1 MVKPRENRIHMMMS
15 EEELTAIDD
24 WRFANRIAT
33 RSDAIRRLCQIGL
46 VLDEKASTLQGSIA
60 DNTRT
65 TLAMTDRLEE
75 LTFKAHDKGIDILPI
90 MESLA
95 DFVPSQAEL
104 QYLGMLLGGLAGS
117 FRRQGSVEEAMES
130 AKQVREISLQTLE
143 RFKRMKTPD

>member
-46 VLDEKASTLQGSIA
+46 VLDEKASTLQESSA

-65 TLAMTDRLEE
+65 TLAMTDRLED